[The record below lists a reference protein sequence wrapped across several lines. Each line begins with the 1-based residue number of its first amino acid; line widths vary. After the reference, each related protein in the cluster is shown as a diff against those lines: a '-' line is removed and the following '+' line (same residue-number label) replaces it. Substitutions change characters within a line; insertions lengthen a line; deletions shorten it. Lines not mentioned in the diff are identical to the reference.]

1 MLIIP
6 QLERR
11 RSEVKRVAGLW
22 WMFSRD
28 SFGVNFTVHLHSH
41 PDKLTWSSV
50 PTCLI
55 IWLQLI
61 NQWFTGLSR
70 EKVVDQTRHLR
81 RLCETLI
88 RIKFK
93 ISWHFID
100 QTTIHPDVAVCQLLI
115 CKIYHPNWGKFWWS
129 SFSRCYIFSLS
140 DRTLNHSTSV
150 QTQMSHAVFSHAVRN
165 TATKDSFL
173 SS

>member
-11 RSEVKRVAGLW
+11 RSLGCDGCLAETVSVLI
-22 WMFSRD
+22 SP
-28 SFGVNFTVHLHSH
+28 FTFILILINEPGS
-41 PDKLTWSSV
+41 LV

-88 RIKFK
+88 RIKFN

-100 QTTIHPDVAVCQLLI
+100 QTTIHPDVAMCQLLI

-129 SFSRCYIFSLS
+129 SFSRFYIFSLS